1 MYDQRQYMTQAKPVS
16 PAKALFLGEVLEDRL
31 FPFPSVNAAER
42 ETLKMVI
49 ESVDRFLEGREEQ
62 FREFDKAGQQTDEY
76 IESLKEIGLFGLIVP
91 EEFGGIGLSNSGYSR
106 VLQQITRYDGSSSLT
121 VGAHSSIGM
130 KGLLLFGTPDQKKRY
145 LPKLASGEMIA
156 AFCLTEPGSGSDAA
170 SIKTHAEK
178 QPDGTYILNGEK
190 IWITNGAFAQFF
202 TVFAKTNESPG
213 AISAFIVER
222 GFEGVSTG
230 PKEDKMGIRAS
241 ATTAVIFNNV
251 RVPATNLLGEAG
263 KGFKVAMAILN
274 NGRTG
279 LGGGCIG
286 AMKAVLKHATAQA
299 AERKQFG
306 RPIAEY
312 GLIKEKLA
320 QIAVNCYATESV
332 VAMLGHYIDSG
343 EEDFSVEAAIS
354 KVFASEAL
362 WQSGNEAL
370 QIAGGNGFMR
380 EYPYERT
387 VRDSRINLIFEGTNE
402 ILRLYIAFGGL
413 KEAGTYL
420 KQLGKSAGQLF
431 KDPFAGFEA
440 LTDYAAKKVSQ
451 YTPIGRDSIKSVHPE
466 LRPLA
471 QLIEH
476 LVPRL
481 AMASEAVLR
490 KYGKELENQQLVV
503 KRLADIAIDIF
514 VSLCVLSRVTKSI
527 EKNGLPGS
535 VEERNLATLFVQ
547 QAKRRARTNLRRLVK
562 NEDETLLAVAESVSA
577 QGGFR
582 WDVLDE

>member
-1 MYDQRQYMTQAKPVS
+1 MTQAKPVS